1 MSKDENKKKINEKND
16 SRQLRLTRQTY
27 DSIHETEINS

>member
-27 DSIHETEINS
+27 NLINETEINS